1 MKISEEVQRFGYHY
15 PQIAAVI
22 TARAN
27 GRANAMTAAWQT
39 PVSSRPPLYGVAI
52 SPKRFTYSLIL
63 KSGEFAVNFLPWEKA
78 ELVAAVGGSKG
89 EKIDKF
95 KSFGIEEEEPI
106 KTGAPIL
113 KCAYGAY
120 ECRLV
125 SDQAYGDHR
134 FIIGEVL
141 AVHYLEDAFSDE
153 GIINL
158 DKVRPVLYVGL
169 DSYVDINTP
178 KVVAIDR
185 LKAIRYLEEEHD

>member
-15 PQIAAVI
+15 PQIAAVV

-113 KCAYGAY
+113 KCAYAAY

-125 SDQAYGDHR
+125 SDQACGDHR
-134 FIIGEVL
+134 FVVGEVL
-141 AVHYLEDAFSDE
+141 AVHYLE
-153 GIINL
+153 G
-158 DKVRPVLYVGL
+158 GL

-178 KVVAIDR
+178 EVVVIDR
-185 LKAIRYLEEEHD
+185 LKAIRHLEEEHD